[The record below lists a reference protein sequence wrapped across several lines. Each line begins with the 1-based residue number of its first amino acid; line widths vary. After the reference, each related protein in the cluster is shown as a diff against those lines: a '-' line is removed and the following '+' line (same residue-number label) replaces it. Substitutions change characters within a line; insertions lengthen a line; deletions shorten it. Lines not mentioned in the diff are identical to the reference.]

1 MKMKKLLSLMN
12 SMGGCLTVSEIVERC
27 CQDPAGSQ
35 TSFVLRWHDGMGPR
49 ELWVDRK
56 VAEQLCEDLRLL
68 LREEKP

>member
-1 MKMKKLLSLMN
+1 MSEIA
-12 SMGGCLTVSEIVERC
+12 TRVYVSEIVERC